1 MHWVDGTE
9 DIRKKVVIKQAQSLE
24 QKENLLWIN

>member
-9 DIRKKVVIKQAQSLE
+9 DIRKKVAIKQAQSLE
-24 QKENLLWIN
+24 QKENLKWIN